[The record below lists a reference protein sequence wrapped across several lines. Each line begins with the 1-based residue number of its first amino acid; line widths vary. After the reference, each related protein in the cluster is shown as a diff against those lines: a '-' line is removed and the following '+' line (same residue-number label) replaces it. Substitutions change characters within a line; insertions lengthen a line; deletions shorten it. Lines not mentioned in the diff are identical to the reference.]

1 MVDCCLCIDL
11 TLLDL
16 KPKRLVWFWGMQM
29 LGIPTG
35 APTSPSL
42 DVERVAPGGGGAH
55 GGETGLVAHGPSGGA
70 GGLCPHRRVLPH
82 VEAPFRVLLKI
93 CVNGASKFVKIP
105 EDKNPT

>member
-1 MVDCCLCIDL
+1 MVVCCLCIDL

-42 DVERVAPGGGGAH
+42 DVEWLLEEAARTAARRDC
-55 GGETGLVAHGPSGGA
+55 GLVAHGPSGGA

-82 VEAPFRVLLKI
+82 VEAPFRVLPR
-93 CVNGASKFVKIP
+93 SQR
-105 EDKNPT
+105 T